1 MFYENPNI
9 SYKHEGWFSK
19 LFPSLDISLFICKKL
34 PYTFDLVHSID
45 TILCSDIGRQN
56 IPEILSSNH
65 TLLSHV
71 LVLRSK
77 MFHRY
82 GPLERLHEECDY
94 VGYTSRILTAVVAQT
109 VQIDL
114 EYAFKVTD

>member
-1 MFYENPNI
+1 MFYKNPNI
-9 SYKHEGWFSK
+9 SYKHEGQFSK

-34 PYTFDLVHSID
+34 PYNFDLVHSID
-45 TILCSDIGRQN
+45 T
-56 IPEILSSNH
+56 
-65 TLLSHV
+65 LLSHV
-71 LVLRSK
+71 LVLCSK

-94 VGYTSRILTAVVAQT
+94 VGYTSHILTTIVAQT
-109 VQIDL
+109 VQVDL

>member
-9 SYKHEGWFSK
+9 SYKHEGRFSK
-19 LFPSLDISLFICKKL
+19 LYPRLEISLFICK
-34 PYTFDLVHSID
+34 
-45 TILCSDIGRQN
+45 

-82 GPLERLHEECDY
+82 GPLEHSYEECDY
-94 VGYTSRILTAVVAQT
+94 VGYTSRILMAIVVQT

-114 EYAFKVTD
+114 EYAFKVID